1 MPKSLASNWKIVAN
15 NVDMSAFADDVQ
27 ISLEKEQVD
36 VSGFGGTRE
45 FLPGIEDATISV
57 EMFFGQGTNEPHTVL
72 YPLYAGGSAFPFYV
86 QENRSA
92 GTSATNQ
99 ICGGTASLYT
109 YPPGASLNEPTKYTL
124 DFKPAPNSAF
134 RFGTVFPP

>member
-1 MPKSLASNWKIVAN
+1 MAKSLASNWKVVVN

-45 FLPGIEDATISV
+45 FLPGIEDGTISI
-57 EMFFGQGTNEPHTVL
+57 EFFFGQGSNEPHTVL
-72 YPLYAGGSAFPFYV
+72 YPLYSGGSTFPLYV
-86 QENRSA
+86 MADRSS

-99 ICGGTASLYT
+99 LCGGTASIFT
-109 YPPGASLNEPTKYTL
+109 YPPGASLNEPVKYTV
-124 DFKPAPNSAF
+124 DFKPAANSAF